1 MLNTQFISFFSPRLG
16 LALIF
21 TLLMAASSWGLDN
34 EYGYDSVALQ
44 PSYGNPYQPYFND
57 STVSIH
63 DSIGVINDTTGSN
76 PIVIVPDSTIHHGE
90 DPVLP
95 NLNAFS
101 KIADIPNETYSGD
114 SICPTPDIDV
124 PDSLKPFVK
133 DTDYKVYCYDNV
145 NAGEA
150 ILVVEGIGNY
160 AGTIETIFIIN
171 KAPLTVTAQNDTI
184 AYGDEPSNAGVV
196 YSGFVGDDDES
207 SLDDSLIFSY
217 EYGQYGKPGDYA
229 IIPSGPRSENYEIE
243 FIEGKLTVLPK
254 KLTITAQNDTIVYG
268 DEPSNAGV
276 EYSGFVGDDDE
287 SSLDDSLIFSY
298 EYGQYGKPGV
308 YAIIPSGPRS
318 DKYEIEFV
326 EGKLTVEPKRISIV
340 WQDDTLFTYD
350 GEAHAPKAT
359 AAGIVNNDS
368 CGLTI
373 AGAATNAGKYTAKVT
388 ELSNKNYKLPA
399 TGLEQAFEIKKA
411 NSSIVK
417 APTAI
422 ENLVYNGKVQTLVT
436 AGEAQNGTFVYKFES
451 DEKYSESLPTAKD
464 AGTYTIYF
472 MVQGNE
478 NYNSTEAQKIT
489 ATIEKAPE
497 SSSSSV
503 VVSSSSELPK
513 SSSSSVVVSSSSE
526 KVESSSSEKST
537 LLEIARNAG
546 ALNVIFIHNELTV
559 TNAAASELKIFIF
572 DMQGNLKKVYRGNTA
587 GNHSI
592 PLNKMS
598 HGMYLARVVSGSS
611 VQTLRI
617 NVK

>member
-1 MLNTQFISFFSPRLG
+1 MFKSQFISFHSPHLG
-16 LALIF
+16 LVLVFALLI
-21 TLLMAASSWGLDN
+21 AANSWAD
-34 EYGYDSVALQ
+34 EFKQ
-44 PSYGNPYQPYFND
+44 KKFE
-57 STVSIH
+57 
-63 DSIGVINDTTGSN
+63 GVEIDE
-76 PIVIVPDSTIHHGE
+76 IPDQ
-90 DPVLP
+90 
-95 NLNAFS
+95 
-101 KIADIPNETYSGD
+101 TYTAD

-160 AGTIETIFIIN
+160 ADTIKTIFII
-171 KAPLTVTAQNDTI
+171 KRAPLTVTAKNDTI
-184 AYGDEPSNAGVV
+184 
-196 YSGFVGDDDES
+196 
-207 SLDDSLIFSY
+207 
-217 EYGQYGKPGDYA
+217 
-229 IIPSGPRSENYEIE
+229 
-243 FIEGKLTVLPK
+243 T
-254 KLTITAQNDTIVYG
+254 YG

-287 SSLDDSLIFSY
+287 SSLNDSLNFSY

-318 DKYEIEFV
+318 ENYDIEFV
-326 EGKLTVEPKRISIV
+326 EGNLTVLPKRISIV
-340 WQDDTLFTYD
+340 WSDTLFFYD
-350 GEAHAPKAT
+350 GNEHVPTAT
-359 AAGIVNNDS
+359 LDGLVNEDE
-368 CGLTI
+368 CFATVT
-373 AGAATNAGKYTAKVT
+373 GAAKDAGSYTAKVT

-399 TGLEQAFEIKKA
+399 TGLEQTFEIKKA
-411 NSSIVK
+411 KSSIVK

-422 ENLVYNGKVQTLVT
+422 ENLVYNGKAQTLLT
-436 AGEAQNGTFVYKFES
+436 AGEAKNGTFVYKFES

-503 VVSSSSELPK
+503 VA
-513 SSSSSVVVSSSSE
+513 SSSSE

-537 LLEIARNAG
+537 LLEIANYPGSLKVAF
-546 ALNVIFIHNELTV
+546 VHNELTV
-559 TNAAASELKIFIF
+559 TNAAASGLKVFIF

-598 HGMYLARVVSGSS
+598 RGMYLARVVSGSS
-611 VQTLRI
+611 VQTHRV

>member
-1 MLNTQFISFFSPRLG
+1 
-16 LALIF
+16 
-21 TLLMAASSWGLDN
+21 MAASSWGLDN

-57 STVSIH
+57 STGSIH

-76 PIVIVPDSTIHHGE
+76 PIVIAPDSTIHHSE

-95 NLNAFS
+95 DLNAFS
-101 KIADIPNETYSGD
+101 KIADIPNETYSAD

-150 ILVVEGIGNY
+150 TLVVEGIGKY

-171 KAPLTVTAQNDTI
+171 KAPLTVTA
-184 AYGDEPSNAGVV
+184 
-196 YSGFVGDDDES
+196 
-207 SLDDSLIFSY
+207 
-217 EYGQYGKPGDYA
+217 K
-229 IIPSGPRSENYEIE
+229 
-243 FIEGKLTVLPK
+243 
-254 KLTITAQNDTIVYG
+254 NDTIVYG

-276 EYSGFVGDDDE
+276 EYSGFVGNDDE
-287 SSLDDSLIFSY
+287 SSLDDSLTFSY

-318 DKYEIEFV
+318 ENYEIEFV
-326 EGKLTVEPKRISIV
+326 EGKLIVEPKRISIV
-340 WQDDTLFTYD
+340 WEDDTLFTYD
-350 GEAHAPKAT
+350 GETHAPNAT
-359 AAGIVNNDS
+359 ANGIVNNDS

-417 APTAI
+417 APTVI

-436 AGEAQNGTFVYKFES
+436 AGEAKNGTFVYKFES

-513 SSSSSVVVSSSSE
+513 SSSSEIASSSSKKIESSSSE
-526 KVESSSSEKST
+526 RGESSSSEKST
-537 LLEIARNAG
+537 LLEIANYPG
-546 ALNVIFIHNELTV
+546 ALKVAFVHNELAV
-559 TNAAASELKIFIF
+559 TNAAASGLKVFIF
-572 DMQGNLKKVYRGNTA
+572 DMQGNLKKVYRVSTT

-598 HGMYLARVVSGSS
+598 RGMYLARVISGNS

>member
-1 MLNTQFISFFSPRLG
+1 
-16 LALIF
+16 
-21 TLLMAASSWGLDN
+21 MAASSWGLDN

-57 STVSIH
+57 STGSIH
-63 DSIGVINDTTGSN
+63 DSIGVINDTTSSN
-76 PIVIVPDSTIHHGE
+76 PIVIAPDSTIHHGE

-95 NLNAFS
+95 DLNAFS
-101 KIADIPNETYSGD
+101 KIADIPNEAYSAD

-150 ILVVEGIGNY
+150 TLVVEGIVKYTGK
-160 AGTIETIFIIN
+160 IEKTFYIEKTSLIVR
-171 KAPLTVTAQNDTI
+171 ALNDTI
-184 AYGDEPSNAGVV
+184 
-196 YSGFVGDDDES
+196 
-207 SLDDSLIFSY
+207 
-217 EYGQYGKPGDYA
+217 
-229 IIPSGPRSENYEIE
+229 
-243 FIEGKLTVLPK
+243 T
-254 KLTITAQNDTIVYG
+254 YG

-318 DKYEIEFV
+318 ENYEIEFV

-340 WQDDTLFTYD
+340 WEDDTLFTYD
-350 GEAHAPKAT
+350 GETHAPKAT

-373 AGAATNAGKYTAKVT
+373 TGAASNAGNYTAKVT
-388 ELSNKNYKLPA
+388 ELSNENYKLPA

-417 APTAI
+417 APTVI
-422 ENLVYNGKVQTLVT
+422 KNLVYNGKAQTLVT
-436 AGEAQNGTFVYKFES
+436 AGEAKNGTFVYKLES
-451 DEKYSESLPTAKD
+451 DKKYSESLPTAKD

-489 ATIEKAPE
+489 ATIEKALE
-497 SSSSSV
+497 SSSSSI
-503 VVSSSSELPK
+503 VVSSSSESPK

-526 KVESSSSEKST
+526 KVESSSSEATT

-546 ALNVIFIHNELTV
+546 ALSVIFAHNELMV
-559 TNAAASELKIFIF
+559 MNAAASGLKVFIF

-598 HGMYLARVVSGSS
+598 RGMYLARVVSGSS
-611 VQTLRI
+611 VQTLRV

>member
-1 MLNTQFISFFSPRLG
+1 MP
-16 LALIF
+16 
-21 TLLMAASSWGLDN
+21 
-34 EYGYDSVALQ
+34 VA
-44 PSYGNPYQPYFND
+44 
-57 STVSIH
+57 T
-63 DSIGVINDTTGSN
+63 
-76 PIVIVPDSTIHHGE
+76 
-90 DPVLP
+90 
-95 NLNAFS
+95 
-101 KIADIPNETYSGD
+101 
-114 SICPTPDIDV
+114 
-124 PDSLKPFVK
+124 
-133 DTDYKVYCYDNV
+133 
-145 NAGEA
+145 
-150 ILVVEGIGNY
+150 LVVEGIGNY
-160 AGTIETIFIIN
+160 ADSIKTIFII
-171 KAPLTVTAQNDTI
+171 KRAPLTVTAKNDTI
-184 AYGDEPSNAGVV
+184 TYGE
-196 YSGFVGDDDES
+196 
-207 SLDDSLIFSY
+207 
-217 EYGQYGKPGDYA
+217 
-229 IIPSGPRSENYEIE
+229 
-243 FIEGKLTVLPK
+243 
-254 KLTITAQNDTIVYG
+254 
-268 DEPSNAGV
+268 EPSNAGV

-298 EYGQYGKPGV
+298 EYGQYSKPGD

-340 WQDDTLFTYD
+340 WEDDTLFTYD
-350 GEAHAPKAT
+350 GETHAPKAT

-373 AGAATNAGKYTAKVT
+373 TGAATNAGKYSAKVT

-411 NSSIVK
+411 KSSIVK

-451 DEKYSESLPTAKD
+451 DEKYSESLLTAKD

-503 VVSSSSELPK
+503 VVSSSSE
-513 SSSSSVVVSSSSE
+513 E
-526 KVESSSSEKST
+526 VESSSSEAT
-537 LLEIARNAG
+537 TPLEIARNAS
-546 ALNVIFIHNELTV
+546 ALKVAFAQNELMV
-559 TNAAASELKIFIF
+559 TTAAASELKIFIF
-572 DMQGNLKKVYRGNTA
+572 DMQGNLKKEYRGYSNGSHNLSLNQMNRGSYITRVIS
-587 GNHSI
+587 GN
-592 PLNKMS
+592 
-598 HGMYLARVVSGSS
+598 S

>member
-1 MLNTQFISFFSPRLG
+1 MFKSQFISFHSLHLG
-16 LALIF
+16 LVFIF
-21 TLLMAASSWGLDN
+21 TLLIAANSWAD
-34 EYGYDSVALQ
+34 EFKQ
-44 PSYGNPYQPYFND
+44 KKFE
-57 STVSIH
+57 
-63 DSIGVINDTTGSN
+63 GVEID
-76 PIVIVPDSTIHHGE
+76 
-90 DPVLP
+90 
-95 NLNAFS
+95 
-101 KIADIPNETYSGD
+101 DIPDQTYTAD

-124 PDSLKPFVK
+124 PGSLKPFVK
-133 DTDYKVYCYDNV
+133 DTDYKVYCNDNV

-150 ILVVEGIGNY
+150 TLVVEGIGNY
-160 AGTIETIFIIN
+160 ADTIKTIFII
-171 KAPLTVTAQNDTI
+171 KRAPLTVTAKNDTI
-184 AYGDEPSNAGVV
+184 TYGDEPSNAGVE
-196 YSGFVGDDDES
+196 YNGFLGNDDES

-229 IIPSGPRSENYEIE
+229 IIPSGPRS
-243 FIEGKLTVLPK
+243 
-254 KLTITAQNDTIVYG
+254 
-268 DEPSNAGV
+268 
-276 EYSGFVGDDDE
+276 
-287 SSLDDSLIFSY
+287 
-298 EYGQYGKPGV
+298 
-308 YAIIPSGPRS
+308 

-340 WQDDTLFTYD
+340 WEDDTLFTYD

-411 NSSIVK
+411 KSSIVK

-436 AGEAQNGTFVYKFES
+436 AGEAKNGTFVYKLASE
-451 DEKYSESLPTAKD
+451 EAYSESLPTAKD

-489 ATIEKAPE
+489 ATIEKVPG
-497 SSSSSV
+497 SSSSSI

-526 KVESSSSEKST
+526 EVESSSSEAT
-537 LLEIARNAG
+537 TPLEIARNAS
-546 ALNVIFIHNELTV
+546 ALKVAFAQNELMV
-559 TNAAASELKIFIF
+559 TTAATSELKIFIF
-572 DMQGNLKKVYRGNTA
+572 DMQGNLKKEYRGYSNGSHNLSLNQMNRGSYITRVIS
-587 GNHSI
+587 GN
-592 PLNKMS
+592 
-598 HGMYLARVVSGSS
+598 S